1 MFQYPEEP
9 ASGDD
14 AGHKPDKAFDAVAEL
29 LAHAFF
35 LGDAKDDGSKECKQQ
50 CGSEVRKLQMYVH
63 DFFPMAIWC
72 ASTAAIMFSS
82 PATIMN
88 FVP

>member
-1 MFQYPEEP
+1 MRLCGKDEESKKQGSKKFEVETSHFKLRISYFPSMFQYPEEP

-35 LGDAKDDGSKECKQQ
+35 LGDAKDDGSKECK
-50 CGSEVRKLQMYVH
+50 
-63 DFFPMAIWC
+63 
-72 ASTAAIMFSS
+72 
-82 PATIMN
+82 
-88 FVP
+88 